1 MRSLKLSIAVI
12 SVTPAIA
19 YAQPPQE
26 PAPAVQPAEG
36 GMPFEV
42 VPAEES
48 PVEDYVQKGTLQIGG
63 SVGAAITEDTSLFT
77 ASPTVGYFVAD
88 NIEIS
93 GIFQLVYTR
102 TEDDFGG
109 DDSNTTGRLIVE
121 PSYHYPVGNEVAING
136 NVGIG
141 GGYDGDDIN
150 FLVIPGVGLDI
161 LTSHETVFTPT
172 LRMPIVIGDE
182 PGPDGGV
189 DTNVG
194 LALDIGISAVW

>member
-12 SVTPAIA
+12 SVTPALA
-19 YAQPPQE
+19 YAQPPQQPMQPE
-26 PAPAVQPAEG
+26 PMPLDLPITEEAPSLDFTSA
-36 GMPFEV
+36 
-42 VPAEES
+42 
-48 PVEDYVQKGTLQIGG
+48 GTLEIGG
-63 SVGAAITEDTSLFT
+63 SVGAIITEDTSTFT

-88 NIEIS
+88 RVEVS
-93 GIFQLVYTR
+93 GIFQIAYTR
-102 TEDDFGG
+102 VEDDFGN
-109 DDSNTTGRLIVE
+109 DESNTVGALIVE
-121 PSYHYPVGNEVAING
+121 PSYHYPVGNEVAVNG
-136 NVGIG
+136 SVGLG

-150 FLVIPGVGLDI
+150 FQVIPGVGLDI